1 MSIFGS
7 TRRPPRWKPVVGT
20 PINGGHPLVR
30 QMVLCL
36 LCNEGAGKILKNS
49 VFPVVDGTLSNPAWR
64 PGYWGMG
71 MQSSAVNID
80 PTINSHSFFDGL
92 LQSGTPTTLLFWALS
107 LNGITNFWTKY
118 QSDQSTIVWQV
129 NTNAGGLQISL
140 FSTNGGRFTP
150 IGTFNND
157 GKWHQYA
164 FVYDGIADWKT
175 LSSYQFYQDGVPLA
189 MSSSQNNPQN
199 PQRSDAGGNILS
211 VSTSAV
217 WDHLL
222 AWKGRALTASDI
234 RDLYV
239 NPFSF
244 MYVNQRSRIL
254 EAAAGVKT
262 QRKPFVFTVT

>member
-49 VFPVVDGTLSNPAWR
+49 VFPVVDGTLSNPA
-64 PGYWGMG
+64 
-71 MQSSAVNID
+71 
-80 PTINSHSFFDGL
+80 
-92 LQSGTPTTLLFWALS
+92 
-107 LNGITNFWTKY
+107 
-118 QSDQSTIVWQV
+118 
-129 NTNAGGLQISL
+129 
-140 FSTNGGRFTP
+140 
-150 IGTFNND
+150 
-157 GKWHQYA
+157 
-164 FVYDGIADWKT
+164 WKT